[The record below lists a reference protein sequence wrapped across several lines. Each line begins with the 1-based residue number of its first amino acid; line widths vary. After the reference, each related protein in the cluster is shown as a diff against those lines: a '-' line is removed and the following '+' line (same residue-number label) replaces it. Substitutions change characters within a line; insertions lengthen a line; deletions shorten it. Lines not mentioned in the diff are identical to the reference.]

1 MLSEYTSCYGK
12 SNVFKD
18 DIKVWDVL
26 ELTVESID
34 DSDQYILNE
43 WMNEWSI

>member
-43 WMNEWSI
+43 